1 MAITATMVKDLREQT
16 GLPMMECK
24 KALTEANGD
33 MEGAIAWLKEHASA
47 KMSKMQSRETSQ
59 GRVTVYVSDDAQK
72 AGMVAML
79 CETAPVAETDDFIN
93 MTNLIAQAAAGLDEP
108 SVETILDQPSPKGD
122 GQTLAT
128 VKEEV
133 FSRMREN
140 MQVQSVASMTGH
152 LAQYVHHNAQVGV
165 LVEFSDDCPAELR
178 ADICMHIAALNPPY
192 LKREDVPANEVEEAR
207 AQATREAAGKPENI
221 IEKIV
226 SGKLDR
232 WYSECVLLEQPF
244 VKDDKQSVTKVL
256 NAAVKDMTI
265 KRFYRFQIGAA

>member
-33 MEGAIAWLKEHASA
+33 MEGAIAWLKQNASQ
-47 KMSKMQSRETSQ
+47 KMEKMQSRETSQ
-59 GRVTVYVSDDAQK
+59 GRVMVFVSEDGQK

-79 CETAPVAETDDFIN
+79 CETAPVSETDDFIN
-93 MTNLIAQAAAGLDEP
+93 MSKLIAEVAAGMDAP
-108 SVETILDQPSPKGD
+108 SADTILEQPNPKGS
-122 GQTLAT
+122 GTLAD

-140 MQVQSVASMTGH
+140 MQVQGVASMSGH
-152 LAQYVHHNAQVGV
+152 IANYVHHNGQVGV

-178 ADICMHIAALNPPY
+178 ADICMHIAAMNPPY
-192 LKREDVPANEVEEAR
+192 LKREDVPADAVNEAR
-207 AQATREAAGKPENI
+207 EQATREAAGKPEQI

-226 SGKLDR
+226 TGKLDR

-244 VKDDKQSVTKVL
+244 VKDDKQSVTQVL
-256 NAAVKDMTI
+256 NAAKKDMTI
-265 KRFYRFQIGAA
+265 KQFVRFQIGAA